1 MSYFDDLR
9 EYERNHPDEHRAF
22 AKKFGFSP
30 KLQKPDKLADYRA
43 QRPNRPEGPRILE
56 PEFL

>member
-1 MSYFDDLR
+1 MGYLDDLK
-9 EYERNHPDEHRAF
+9 EYERDHPDEHRAF

-30 KLQKPDKLADYRA
+30 KPQKPDKLADYRD
-43 QRPNRPEGPRILE
+43 QRLNYPEGPRILE